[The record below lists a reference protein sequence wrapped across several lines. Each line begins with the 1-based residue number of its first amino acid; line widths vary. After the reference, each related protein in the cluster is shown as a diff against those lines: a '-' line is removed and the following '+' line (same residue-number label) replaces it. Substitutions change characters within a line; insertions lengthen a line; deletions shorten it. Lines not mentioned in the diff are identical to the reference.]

1 MEARQCKTTAKIRE
15 YAQHVSNSTDAD
27 SPGLGA
33 WRTWKL
39 DVAHALDP
47 TCERATTLAALEGA
61 ETVIHLVPRPD
72 D

>member
-1 MEARQCKTTAKIRE
+1 MYQI
-15 YAQHVSNSTDAD
+15 STDAD